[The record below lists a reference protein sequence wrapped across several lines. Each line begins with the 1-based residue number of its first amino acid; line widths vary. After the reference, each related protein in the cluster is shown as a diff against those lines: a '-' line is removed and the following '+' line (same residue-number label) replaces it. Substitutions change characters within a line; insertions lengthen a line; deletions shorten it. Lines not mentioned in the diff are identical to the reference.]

1 MPSVKE
7 ELYRSLLIKK
17 KLRGLDD
24 LYFFNKFVIEDN
36 RPERQKFLVP
46 HVHSQ
51 WTSWFSGSSSR
62 IRLVLVPRST
72 FKTSFFTIG
81 WTLQQI
87 AKNRNIRVLIANA
100 TLANAQ
106 RMVGE
111 IKEHVQKNETFKLLY
126 GDMYDKRLKW
136 NEDELVVKGRDRG
149 IREATVTAVGVGG
162 NLVSQH
168 YDIIIADDLVN
179 SENSA
184 TRYQADKVI
193 DWWRKSL
200 SLLEPTGTNLIIGT
214 RWSYYELYS
223 YLLDEMKD
231 KVDSYVRGAYNPNGS
246 FYFPERFSGEK
257 LIELKELHGSYI
269 FCNPYEAPVLM
280 DDWTTK
286 PIGEVKAGEKVIGW
300 KVTKTGR
307 RTLCPVKVLETGSR
321 KAGLV
326 KLHLKSG
333 RKIRCTPNHRWW
345 TQRFEKGRKEYAPA
359 KVGKR
364 LRFVVDPY
372 LQDRKLTKKQKELA
386 LWLGGLFD
394 GDGGFSGS
402 TIFFAQDKKHNP
414 QVCKRIEYAL
424 TELGYDWNSSVRP
437 QRTSKIRGR
446 EVKMSTEMQT
456 YWINGGIETKR
467 RFIFESNP
475 SKKDKIAEKMFRH
488 GGRFVRLKDEVI
500 KITDDKVE
508 DVYALQTE
516 TGNYIVWGYASSN
529 SSFYLNNPVDEDT
542 ALIKKSMIKY
552 YDKAPENLEIF
563 TCIDPAIS
571 QRTTADYTGMVT
583 VGIDWE
589 NNWYVLEARRGK
601 WTVGEMIEEIFSA
614 YDRLHPTTMSIEVIG
629 QAQALLEPIHNEE
642 EKRNL
647 FLPLTEI
654 KARPPLQKERRIRA
668 TLQPR
673 FENGKIFIKKSM
685 SDLEEELIHFPKSKH
700 NDLIDSMADVT
711 EIGFAPGKEEKKEAE
726 PKSNLERR
734 LQAHFNKKKVYV
746 DEIMGENY

>member
-46 HVHSQ
+46 HVHEQ
-51 WTSWFSGSSSR
+51 WSSWFSSSQSR
-62 IRLVLVPRST
+62 VRMILVPRMALKST
-72 FKTSFFTIG
+72 FFTVG
-81 WTLQQI
+81 WSLQQI
-87 AKNRNIRVLIANA
+87 AKNRNVRILIANA

-106 RMVGE
+106 KFVGE
-111 IKEHVQKNETFKLLY
+111 IKENIQKNETFKLLY

-136 NEDELVVKGRDRG
+136 NEDELIVKGRDRG
-149 IREATVTAVGVGG
+149 VREATVSAAGVGG
-162 NLVSQH
+162 NLISRH
-168 YDIIIADDLVN
+168 FNFIIADDLVN
-179 SENSA
+179 PENSY

-193 DWWRKSL
+193 DWWRRAF
-200 SLLEPTGTNLIIGT
+200 SLLDADGTMLIIGT
-214 RWSYYELYS
+214 RFSYYELYS
-223 YLLDEMKD
+223 YILDNFKGM
-231 KVDSYVRGAYNPNGS
+231 VDTHIRGAYNSDGS
-246 FYFPERFSGEK
+246 LYYPEKFNKEK
-257 LIELKELHGSYI
+257 LIELKKFHGSY
-269 FCNPYEAPVLM
+269 
-280 DDWTTK
+280 
-286 PIGEVKAGEKVIGW
+286 
-300 KVTKTGR
+300 
-307 RTLCPVKVLETGSR
+307 
-321 KAGLV
+321 
-326 KLHLKSG
+326 
-333 RKIRCTPNHRWW
+333 
-345 TQRFEKGRKEYAPA
+345 
-359 KVGKR
+359 
-364 LRFVVDPY
+364 
-372 LQDRKLTKKQKELA
+372 
-386 LWLGGLFD
+386 LF
-394 GDGGFSGS
+394 SA
-402 TIFFAQDKKHNP
+402 FF
-414 QVCKRIEYAL
+414 
-424 TELGYDWNSSVRP
+424 
-437 QRTSKIRGR
+437 
-446 EVKMSTEMQT
+446 
-456 YWINGGIETKR
+456 
-467 RFIFESNP
+467 
-475 SKKDKIAEKMFRH
+475 
-488 GGRFVRLKDEVI
+488 
-500 KITDDKVE
+500 
-508 DVYALQTE
+508 
-516 TGNYIVWGYASSN
+516 
-529 SSFYLNNPVDEDT
+529 LNNPVDEDT
-542 ALIKKSMIKY
+542 ALIKRSMIKY